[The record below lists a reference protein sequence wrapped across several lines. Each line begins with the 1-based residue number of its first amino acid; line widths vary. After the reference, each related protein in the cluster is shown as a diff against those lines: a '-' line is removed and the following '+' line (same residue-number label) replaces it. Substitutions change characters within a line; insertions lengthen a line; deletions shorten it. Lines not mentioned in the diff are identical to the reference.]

1 MVAWQRSSSNEDP
14 AFKALAEKKS
24 IIYRQRKRK
33 RERVC
38 VNERERERK
47 EKNKLIIKV
56 ITQKLSRFE
65 SKTKLPIQLQGDFFT
80 IMSFLSFPSHP
91 RGWF

>member
-24 IIYRQRKRK
+24 IIYRQRKRE
-33 RERVC
+33 REC

-47 EKNKLIIKV
+47 EKYKLIIKV

-65 SKTKLPIQLQGDFFT
+65 S
-80 IMSFLSFPSHP
+80 
-91 RGWF
+91 